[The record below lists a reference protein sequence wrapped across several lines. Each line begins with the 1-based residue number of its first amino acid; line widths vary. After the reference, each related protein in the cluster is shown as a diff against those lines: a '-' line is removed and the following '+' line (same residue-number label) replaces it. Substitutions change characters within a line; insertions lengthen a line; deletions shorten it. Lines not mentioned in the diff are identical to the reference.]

1 MKQQNKQT
9 KAVGVTHTRPDQ
21 QDRSG
26 GAVTWTMPAASVTRP
41 PPPTPTPDL
50 SYDHGMPASGPPP
63 PQKPSSHLIE
73 FEREEDCAPIA
84 DPVRDWD
91 GVEEAG
97 TERVPLSGWVA
108 RADADMDGE
117 VVRAGESD
125 LDGLREGEGPRHR
138 GAVSVM
144 STT

>member
-1 MKQQNKQT
+1 MDN
-9 KAVGVTHTRPDQ
+9 ASCFGHT
-21 QDRSG
+21 
-26 GAVTWTMPAASVTRP
+26 P
-41 PPPTPTPDL
+41 PPHPHPRPQLRPWHACLRT
-50 SYDHGMPASGPPP
+50 PP

-73 FEREEDCAPIA
+73 FEREEDCAPLA

-108 RADADMDGE
+108 RADADLDGE

>member
-1 MKQQNKQT
+1 M
-9 KAVGVTHTRPDQ
+9 ACLP
-21 QDRSG
+21 QD
-26 GAVTWTMPAASVTRP
+26 
-41 PPPTPTPDL
+41 
-50 SYDHGMPASGPPP
+50 PP

-73 FEREEDCAPIA
+73 FEREEDCAPLA

-125 LDGLREGEGPRHR
+125 LDGLREVVRAGESDLDGLREGEGPRHR